1 MGVTPLCS
9 AYLFFSSIEE
19 KKNLLNLLD
28 NTLQDERLKAIDAYK
43 LGEHELS
50 YLITN
55 DYATNLHI
63 NEADLNNTYY
73 KNIMIFR
80 TSYDENIAKRVFYT
94 EIAEAI
100 LSKLLKFK
108 YISCYYLTDGGQEEK
123 YFFFFKAL
131 SSKLVATESY
141 AKLYMLA
148 AKRLLDPISPYWP
161 EFLSKF
167 DKDEKVQSYTVE
179 GQKKLLNQAK
189 KDTRFRSLFI

>member
-19 KKNLLNLLD
+19 RKNLLNLLD

-73 KNIMIFR
+73 K
-80 TSYDENIAKRVFYT
+80 K
-94 EIAEAI
+94 
-100 LSKLLKFK
+100 
-108 YISCYYLTDGGQEEK
+108 
-123 YFFFFKAL
+123 
-131 SSKLVATESY
+131 
-141 AKLYMLA
+141 
-148 AKRLLDPISPYWP
+148 
-161 EFLSKF
+161 
-167 DKDEKVQSYTVE
+167 
-179 GQKKLLNQAK
+179 
-189 KDTRFRSLFI
+189 